1 MLRNRRKSE
10 KNIYSNVM
18 QSDVTFKAKV
28 QPKTIA
34 GKKYSQQFVPKIAH
48 MVAQNKIGF
57 GSPRQ

>member
-1 MLRNRRKSE
+1 
-10 KNIYSNVM
+10 M

-57 GSPRQ
+57 GSTRQ